1 MYYNFEV
8 NNVQLKKYEGEFKDN
23 NYEGKGKLYYSFEEI
38 EMFKKKI
45 KDFKIPNKDKI
56 KIYQGKIGNIIK
68 YEGDFKNNKYH
79 GNGIIKSPTG
89 NICYQGSFYKN
100 YITIDTVSYG
110 KSKDINIYF
119 HDSHPLYKGGILDV
133 GDENYDNINKL
144 DLEEINN
151 YIYSPK
157 HINST
162 SCNCNECK
170 KKYDK
175 HSSTIN
181 YENINEIYYKFLG
194 FKFIPNG
201 NGQYYNIKNQLIKF
215 RYLYLLEGN
224 FNKGKLSGK
233 CLMFYNNGKK
243 YFQGNFVDNKANGL
257 CYSYNNNDKNTI
269 SLDGIFK
276 NNKLV
281 NGTTYYYNE
290 KKKYKGNF
298 DYNLITGLL
307 DEMKE
312 KLLLNHKNLIE
323 FCGNGKYFYNNDGN
337 TVEYSGNFLKS
348 KFHGF
353 GTLYSS
359 VGKIKYEGQW
369 SNNYRN
375 GEGKSYYDN
384 GIIQYMGEWL
394 NDNRNGEGTI
404 FDSEGTMIVN
414 GIFENNE
421 LVPPN

>member
-1 MYYNFEV
+1 
-8 NNVQLKKYEGEFKDN
+8 
-23 NYEGKGKLYYSFEEI
+23 
-38 EMFKKKI
+38 
-45 KDFKIPNKDKI
+45 
-56 KIYQGKIGNIIK
+56 
-68 YEGDFKNNKYH
+68 
-79 GNGIIKSPTG
+79 
-89 NICYQGSFYKN
+89 
-100 YITIDTVSYG
+100 
-110 KSKDINIYF
+110 
-119 HDSHPLYKGGILDV
+119 
-133 GDENYDNINKL
+133 
-144 DLEEINN
+144 
-151 YIYSPK
+151 
-157 HINST
+157 
-162 SCNCNECK
+162 
-170 KKYDK
+170 
-175 HSSTIN
+175 
-181 YENINEIYYKFLG
+181 
-194 FKFIPNG
+194 
-201 NGQYYNIKNQLIKF
+201 
-215 RYLYLLEGN
+215 
-224 FNKGKLSGK
+224 
-233 CLMFYNNGKK
+233 MFYNNGKK